1 MSRLAP
7 KKKKWSNQRQAF
19 QDALVYIDGRR
30 KGKIRSM
37 QTPWAKVND
46 AGVDGLEWNSMLVL
60 GGRPGTGKTT
70 IKSQITREAFKL
82 NPGENIRVLEFQFE
96 MMARVQAV
104 REFSNVT
111 GLSYKDVCSAGRDE
125 KTNKLKPLSDAEI
138 AKCHAYA
145 KNKVK
150 DPVDIVET
158 PLTTDEFKRTIRD
171 YMETYSTTEQVVDKN
186 GTPYTK
192 KVYQKTIITLDHSY
206 LVKKAKN
213 EGSKTDMLYNLGEAC
228 TELKRQYPIIFIIL
242 SQLKRE
248 TDRPER
254 NEDGK
259 YGNYILE
266 SDILGGDA
274 LVQHADM
281 IIGINRPAKRYIKFY
296 GPDRYIIENDDVLV
310 FHFIKCRN
318 GDVRMSFFKAEYH
331 RMAVTEMATPG
342 TQNKKISTN
351 I

>member
-1 MSRLAP
+1 MLNTAS
-7 KKKKWSNQRQAF
+7 KKKKWSNQKQAF
-19 QDALVYIDGRR
+19 LDALVYIDGRR
-30 KGKIRSM
+30 KGKIRSL

-46 AGVDGLEWNSMLVL
+46 AGVDGIEWNSMLVL

-70 IKSQITREAFKL
+70 IKSQIVREAFAL
-82 NPGENIRVLEFQFE
+82 NKGENIRVLEFQFE

-111 GLSYKDVCSAGRDE
+111 GLSYKDVCSASRDE
-125 KTNKLKPLSDAEI
+125 NKKLIPLSDEQLN
-138 AKCHAYA
+138 KCHEYA
-145 KNKVK
+145 KKKVE

-158 PLTTDEFKRTIRD
+158 PLTTDEFKKTIRD
-171 YMETYSTTEQVVDKN
+171 YMETYVVKEEVTDKN
-186 GTPYTK
+186 GNTYTK
-192 KVYQKTIITLDHSY
+192 KNYQKTIVTLDHSY

-213 EGSKTDMLYNLGEAC
+213 EGTKTDMLYNLGEAC

-281 IIGINRPAKRYIKFY
+281 IIGINRPAQRYIKFY

-318 GDVRMSFFKAEYH
+318 GDVRMSFFKAEYR

>member
-1 MSRLAP
+1 MTTKL
-7 KKKKWSNQRQAF
+7 KKKHRWSNQRQAF
-19 QDALVYIDGRR
+19 QDALIYIDGRR
-30 KGKIRSM
+30 KGKIRSL

-111 GLSYKDVCSAGRDE
+111 GLSYKDVCSAGRDSS
-125 KTNKLKPLSDAEI
+125 KKLVTLTDAQLQQ
-138 AKCHAYA
+138 CHDYA
-145 KNKVK
+145 KKKVK

-158 PLTTDEFKRTIRD
+158 PLTTEEFKKTIRE
-171 YMETYSTTEQVVDKN
+171 YMEAYAVKEQATDKN
-186 GTPYTK
+186 GNPYVK
-192 KVYQKTIITLDHSY
+192 KTYQKTIITLDHSY

-274 LVQHADM
+274 LTQHADM
-281 IIGINRPAKRYIKFY
+281 IIGINRPAKRHIKFY
-296 GPDRYIIENDDVLV
+296 GPDRYIIQDDDTLV
-310 FHFIKCRN
+310 FHFLKCRN

-331 RMAVTEMATPG
+331 RMAVTEVATPG
-342 TQNKKISTN
+342 TQQQKISTKF
-351 I
+351 

>member
-1 MSRLAP
+1 MANPTL
-7 KKKKWSNQRQAF
+7 KKKVKWQNQKQAYK
-19 QDALVYIDGRR
+19 DALVYIDGRR
-30 KGKIRSM
+30 KGKIRSL
-37 QTPWAKVND
+37 QTPWPKVND
-46 AGVDGLEWNSMLVL
+46 AGVDGIEWNSTVII

-70 IKSQITREAFKL
+70 IKSQIVREVFDL

-111 GLSYKDVCSAGRDE
+111 GLSYKDVCSAGRDP
-125 KTNKLKPLSDAEI
+125 KTKKLIPLSDAALAQCYAH
-138 AKCHAYA
+138 AK
-145 KNKVK
+145 KKVE
-150 DPVDIVET
+150 DPIDIVET
-158 PLTTDEFKRTIRD
+158 PLTTHEFKKTIRE
-171 YMETYSTTEQVVDKN
+171 YMETYVTKEQVTDEAGNVR
-186 GTPYTK
+186 TK
-192 KVYQKTIITLDHSY
+192 KTYQKTIITLDHSY
-206 LVKKAKN
+206 LVKKAKD
-213 EGSKTDMLYNLGEAC
+213 EGNKTDMLYNLGEAC
-228 TELKRQYPIIFIIL
+228 TQLKREYPIIFIIL

-274 LVQHADM
+274 LTQHGDM
-281 IIGINRPAKRYIKFY
+281 IIGVNRPAKRYIKFY
-296 GPDRYIIENDDVLV
+296 GPDRYIIEGDDVLV
-310 FHFIKCRN
+310 WHFIKCRN

-342 TQNKKISTN
+342 TQQKKISTN
-351 I
+351 